1 MPAPRS
7 VTTHVGLKGHSGDE
21 SSPKCHSSACPLHAC
36 TRKGSPQHKPG
47 TRRSRKTAMGEAA
60 PGGAPTKEAE
70 EGL

>member
-7 VTTHVGLKGHSGDE
+7 VTTHVGLKGHSGMRAALNVTAL
-21 SSPKCHSSACPLHAC
+21 PGPLHGLHPE
-36 TRKGSPQHKPG
+36 GSPQHKPG
-47 TRRSRKTAMGEAA
+47 TRRQGRRQMGEAA